1 MHEDR
6 VPEERRDRFGAEGLR
21 GRGDVSDA
29 GRGGHLQGEGECGDT
44 VGTPWGQHWDSIGDS
59 IGTP

>member
-29 GRGGHLQGEGECGDT
+29 GRGGHLQGEGECGD
-44 VGTPWGQHWDSIGDS
+44 S
-59 IGTP
+59 IGTALGTLRGQGRV

>member
-29 GRGGHLQGEGECGDT
+29 GRGGHLQGEGEAWRGHR
-44 VGTPWGQHWDSIGDS
+44 GDSIGDGN
-59 IGTP
+59 GTP